1 MTAKR
6 KAGRPA
12 RTILDR
18 KEWDFDQIP
27 ADQLEACFCYEY
39 GRELTKQ
46 WPRLLKLLSMVKARA
61 ALPGGHRD
69 SSKETKTFRLIRKIL
84 SHRFG
89 AFPTVLLR
97 FFPDICWESLDIE
110 RRSMA
115 VEQVKNYERGRR
127 YNRITIKIL
136 KKSESLDISSLRELA
151 YHNDPYSFEA
161 MDQTAYCGIAINLS
175 YSDTEIAKEF
185 RLSLK
190 EVREEHERL
199 RFPSIH
205 RAFSRVMASETKPA
219 ELLKHRKKGRG
230 GYRDKLRWLGA
241 LRVLH
246 YYSPS
251 QLGEYPDSN
260 VKVDGP
266 YSHLPDLYD
275 AAKKAQSLLNEIRRS
290 GAAMSS

>member
-6 KAGRPA
+6 KAGRPTRA
-12 RTILDR
+12 IMDR
-18 KEWDFDQIP
+18 KEWDFEQIP

-46 WPRLLKLLSMVKARA
+46 WPRLLKLLSMVKARL
-61 ALPGGHRD
+61 ALSGRQRD
-69 SSKETKTFRLIRKIL
+69 SSKETKTFRFIRKII

-97 FFPDICWESLDIE
+97 FFPDTCWESLDIE
-110 RRSMA
+110 LRSIA
-115 VEQVKNYERGRR
+115 GEQVKNYERGRR

-136 KKSESLDISSLRELA
+136 KKSDSLDISSLRELA

-161 MDQTAYCGIAINLS
+161 LDQTAYCGIAINLS
-175 YSDTEIAKEF
+175 YSDTEIAKEV

-190 EVREEHERL
+190 GVREEHERL
-199 RFPSIH
+199 RFPIIN
-205 RAFSRVMASETKPA
+205 RAFSRVMASGITPA

-241 LRVLH
+241 LRIVG
-246 YYSPS
+246 YYSPFD
-251 QLGEYPDSN
+251 LVDYPYSK
-260 VKVDGP
+260 VKVDAP

-275 AAKKAQSLLNEIRRS
+275 AAKKAQGLLDEIRRS
-290 GAAMSS
+290 DAAM